1 MAKPGRQTFEKRA
14 REKKRKEKQ
23 QEKTVRKAQR
33 KADKEEGT
41 SSDDVFD
48 IDLDMI
54 DVEQTLTL
62 PEEHPLRI
70 AVEKK
75 LAEAEQAQLDAEA
88 AENEGDAEGTPEN
101 EASGQSAPPA

>member
-23 QEKTVRKAQR
+23 QEKTERKAQR
-33 KADKEEGT
+33 KADKEDGS

-54 DVEQTLTL
+54 DVEQTLAL
-62 PEEHPLRI
+62 PEGHPLRV

-75 LAEAEQAQLDAEA
+75 LAEAEAAAQAEL
-88 AENEGDAEGTPEN
+88 EGDGESPEVP
-101 EASGQSAPPA
+101 ETSESADPAKT